1 MNDLEDGN
9 SDFEVLIKIEICKI
23 FHKILDI
30 SEDFLLNNFLSYFT
44 QEFLKLKILNENKEI
59 SDNTEDLLKLLPNT
73 IKEITNI
80 KEPINKENT
89 LVQHFKQGTNI
100 VLDDMIGR
108 PFIEVVLISFYF

>member
-44 QEFLKLKILNENKEI
+44 QEFLKLKI
-59 SDNTEDLLKLLPNT
+59 
-73 IKEITNI
+73 
-80 KEPINKENT
+80 
-89 LVQHFKQGTNI
+89 
-100 VLDDMIGR
+100 
-108 PFIEVVLISFYF
+108 